1 MIQEFGLAG
10 GCSRNSYWLAGS
22 IAISF
27 QYDDMISVDLML
39 QRESAGL
46 GEQHIL
52 ETFSA
57 ATFRGG
63 GTEKIF
69 GEPDDGAVRCKEN
82 GG

>member
-1 MIQEFGLAG
+1 
-10 GCSRNSYWLAGS
+10 
-22 IAISF
+22 
-27 QYDDMISVDLML
+27 MISVDLML